1 MRFLAWHIDYVIA
14 VPTERGRS
22 SVVEEPKQVKA
33 ENALLIFANFEK
45 SDESHE
51 IDVLDRAMN
60 EITSIATQLRIKAVV
75 LNPFAHLFAEPSKPQ
90 TAMKMLDQ
98 LHAGLIKRNFDVQ
111 TLSFGMFYELEL
123 KAKGHRLS
131 RIARSISCR
140 ISRYFVSIGC
150 ILDWDSEPF
159 ESDSHFLEFKHM
171 YANLR
176 LAFSVR
182 TTSEF
187 GRHRSRCCKN
197 NGIRHSPV
205 GFDLFPFMIDLSGQ
219 NRYRAFNGGQCCS
232 CSYEV
237 HILPKRWPLL
247 SKVFFFEFCERQG
260 LMWLRNPSLHKA
272 ELVFPIRRPEN
283 TLSKHK
289 NL

>member
-131 RIARSISCR
+131 RIARSIS
-140 ISRYFVSIGC
+140 
-150 ILDWDSEPF
+150 
-159 ESDSHFLEFKHM
+159 
-171 YANLR
+171 
-176 LAFSVR
+176 
-182 TTSEF
+182 
-187 GRHRSRCCKN
+187 
-197 NGIRHSPV
+197 
-205 GFDLFPFMIDLSGQ
+205 
-219 NRYRAFNGGQCCS
+219 
-232 CSYEV
+232 
-237 HILPKRWPLL
+237 
-247 SKVFFFEFCERQG
+247 
-260 LMWLRNPSLHKA
+260 
-272 ELVFPIRRPEN
+272 
-283 TLSKHK
+283 
-289 NL
+289 